1 MEREP
6 WLQWAME
13 LQSLA
18 QAGLHYSPN
27 VFDQERYT
35 RIREIAAEM
44 AAHQAQIPLPTVQTL
59 FCGETGY
66 QTPKLDTR
74 AAIFDGERIL
84 LVHEKDGR
92 WSLPGGWVDV
102 WLSIG
107 ENTAKEVREEAGL
120 EVEPLRVIA
129 VQQREKHNQPVY
141 AWGVIKVFME
151 CKLLGGSFAA
161 NSETTESGWFSLD
174 ELPPLAREKVTA
186 EQIALCFSAHRTPLW
201 QTLFD

>member
-1 MEREP
+1 M
-6 WLQWAME
+6 
-13 LQSLA
+13 
-18 QAGLHYSPN
+18 
-27 VFDQERYT
+27 
-35 RIREIAAEM
+35 
-44 AAHQAQIPLPTVQTL
+44 
-59 FCGETGY
+59 
-66 QTPKLDTR
+66 
-74 AAIFDGERIL
+74 
-84 LVHEKDGR
+84 HEKDGR

-151 CKLLGGSFAA
+151 CKLLGGSFAS